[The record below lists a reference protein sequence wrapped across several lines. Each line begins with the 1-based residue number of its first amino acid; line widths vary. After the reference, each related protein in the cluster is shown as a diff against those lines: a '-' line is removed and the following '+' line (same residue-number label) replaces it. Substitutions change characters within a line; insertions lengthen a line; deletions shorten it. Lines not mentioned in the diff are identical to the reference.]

1 MFPDFTKVT
10 MPSHFYP
17 DDGAWIQETLAKLR
31 ASTRAKITAKYS
43 EVYQAAWDSEPVS
56 YRKDNA
62 ARRAANIRLREF
74 VTKYERAA
82 QGYTEQ
88 PKTVNQQSK
97 N

>member
-31 ASTRAKITAKYS
+31 ASTRAKITSKYS
-43 EVYQAAWDSEPVS
+43 EVYQTAWDEESVS

-82 QGYTEQ
+82 QGYTAQ
-88 PKTVNQQSK
+88 PLTVNQ
-97 N
+97 

>member
-1 MFPDFTKVT
+1 MFPNFTKVT

-17 DDGAWIQETLAKLR
+17 DDGTWIQEVLAKLR
-31 ASTRAKITAKYS
+31 ASTRAKITAQYS
-43 EVYQAAWDSEPVS
+43 EVYQSAWDNEPVS

-82 QGYTEQ
+82 QGYTAE
-88 PKTVNQQSK
+88 PMGVTTCPV
-97 N
+97 

>member
-1 MFPDFTKVT
+1 MFPNYIAVQ

-17 DDGAWIQETLAKLR
+17 DDGAWIQEMLAKLR

-43 EVYQAAWDSEPVS
+43 EIYQAAWDDEAVS
-56 YRKDNA
+56 YQKDNA

-74 VTKYERAA
+74 VVKYERAA

-88 PKTVNQQSK
+88 PKVVGQ
-97 N
+97 

>member
-1 MFPDFTKVT
+1 

-17 DDGAWIQETLAKLR
+17 DDGVWIQEMLGRLR
-31 ASTRAKITAKYS
+31 VSTRAKITAKYS
-43 EVYQAAWDSEPVS
+43 EVYQAEWDNEPVS

-82 QGYTEQ
+82 QGYTEK
-88 PKTVNQQSK
+88 PKVVSAIN
-97 N
+97 